1 MVSKNRNWL
10 FLFSA
15 NFLGVLNDNFLKH
28 CIIFVGVT
36 WLMPTYISQS
46 LLISLVSAALVIPYL
61 LFSSLGGRLSVVYS
75 KQKVFRWCKLVEFPI
90 VSLALVGFYYQS
102 VWIAL
107 IAVLLMGI
115 QSCLYSPSKYG
126 LIRDIG
132 GEEGLS
138 FGSGIFETMAFF
150 GILIGTLIASLVA
163 DNYSFYLLT
172 ILFIVITTL
181 GYFTTRGIKAE
192 ELSFEKEDNISI
204 NPIKFLKESFLFAK
218 KYPYIHCG
226 IFGVSAF
233 WLIGGLIQ
241 MNLVI
246 HCKET
251 LQTSN
256 TMAGMVMA
264 VAATGIAL
272 GCSFAGKFSKNTIN
286 TRMIFI
292 GLIGMILFLS
302 AIVIFNP
309 PVLICSVL
317 IFFIAFMGGF
327 FEVPC
332 LALIQKTDIGR
343 KSGNMLAYMNLVTFV
358 FVLFGSLVFSVAT
371 HFSHENSLVVFA
383 VIIAICLLTLLYFL
397 IKFPSFLTKN
407 I

>member
-90 VSLALVGFYYQS
+90 ILLALVGFYYQS

-115 QSCLYSPSKYG
+115 QSCLYSPSKFG

-138 FGSGIFETMAFF
+138 FGSGVFETMAFF

-218 KYPYIHCG
+218 K
-226 IFGVSAF
+226 
-233 WLIGGLIQ
+233 
-241 MNLVI
+241 
-246 HCKET
+246 
-251 LQTSN
+251 
-256 TMAGMVMA
+256 
-264 VAATGIAL
+264 
-272 GCSFAGKFSKNTIN
+272 
-286 TRMIFI
+286 
-292 GLIGMILFLS
+292 
-302 AIVIFNP
+302 
-309 PVLICSVL
+309 
-317 IFFIAFMGGF
+317 
-327 FEVPC
+327 
-332 LALIQKTDIGR
+332 
-343 KSGNMLAYMNLVTFV
+343 
-358 FVLFGSLVFSVAT
+358 
-371 HFSHENSLVVFA
+371 
-383 VIIAICLLTLLYFL
+383 
-397 IKFPSFLTKN
+397 
-407 I
+407 